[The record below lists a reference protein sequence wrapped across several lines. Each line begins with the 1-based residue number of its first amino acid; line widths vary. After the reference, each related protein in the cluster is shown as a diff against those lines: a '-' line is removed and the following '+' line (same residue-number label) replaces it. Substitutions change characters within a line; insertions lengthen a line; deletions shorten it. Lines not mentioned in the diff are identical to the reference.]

1 MLFPESIRVST
12 REGEVFSLIFICKIM
27 KRFYQH
33 KKVTFFL
40 KTEKNPILFDHIIHQ
55 AIFPSLKCK

>member
-12 REGEVFSLIFICKIM
+12 REGEVFIQIFICKIM

-33 KKVTFFL
+33 KQVFFF
-40 KTEKNPILFDHIIHQ
+40 KTEKNPFLFDHIIHQ